1 MIAKSMFNVFGD
13 EQALKPCHYE
23 EHTMLNEQYIGGCYT
38 SFAPPGFLT
47 NFGPLLRKNIENKI
61 FFAGTETR

>member
-1 MIAKSMFNVFGD
+1 MIANSLYHVFGD
-13 EQALKPCHYE
+13 ERALKPCHYE

-38 SFAPPGFLT
+38 AFAPPGFLT
-47 NFGPLLRKNIENKI
+47 NFGPILRKNIENKI